1 MSEYLATV
9 ELYFYEMRESSIGK
23 SVVVHANLEDPISVV
38 VAKAAK
44 LLELDAEEVALVTP
58 QGIPVTVYEEGR
70 EKTVKEI
77 VEKYGFSFAIVTRDL
92 LGDNF

>member
-1 MSEYLATV
+1 MSEYASAV
-9 ELYFYEMRESSIGK
+9 ELHFYEMRGGSLGK
-23 SVVVHANLEDPISVV
+23 SVVIHANLEDPVSVV

-44 LLELDAEEVALVTP
+44 MLELDAEEVALVTP

-92 LGDNF
+92 LGN